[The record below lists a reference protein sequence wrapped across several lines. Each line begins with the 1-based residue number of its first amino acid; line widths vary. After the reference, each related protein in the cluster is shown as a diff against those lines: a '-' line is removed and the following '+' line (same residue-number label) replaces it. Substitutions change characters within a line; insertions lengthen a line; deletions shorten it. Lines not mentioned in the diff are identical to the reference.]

1 MYGSAQVGMSERLQ
15 DIIRARALVAT
26 LGESATTPWWRSQ
39 ASTEVSGRWLERLF
53 PRTAARAALEIGSR
67 AALAVHDARLGGT
80 GIYHLFRLPVSIE
93 AAIQDVLARDD
104 SNLGVVV
111 VEAARG
117 EAALELVREMAGLE
131 RADAVVGPTNCGR
144 VSSLQRGR
152 GLQRVCAAYFAAFQS
167 GAPAFPYL
175 EADTQ

>member
-1 MYGSAQVGMSERLQ
+1 
-15 DIIRARALVAT
+15 LVAT
-26 LGESATTPWWRSQ
+26 LGERAPTPWWRSQ

-80 GIYHLFRLPVSIE
+80 GVYHLFRLPVSIE
-93 AAIQDVLARDD
+93 ATIQDLLARDGTSLD
-104 SNLGVVV
+104 AV
-111 VEAARG
+111 VEVVRG
-117 EAALELVREMAGLE
+117 ETALDLLGGMAGPE
-131 RADAVVGPTNCGR
+131 RADVVAGPTNCGR

-152 GLQRVCAAYFAAFQS
+152 GLQRICAAYFAAFKS
-167 GAPAFPYL
+167 ATPAYPYL